1 MASPFE
7 FDTCE
12 PFNSLLLTGTLHPQA
27 GEIFRREAPM
37 NYSYP
42 PYLLYFPLFLRTL
55 LPYCCTRM
63 QAISGPQCQYSLV
76 ILASVLRLTD
86 GLC

>member
-1 MASPFE
+1 MASPFD

-37 NYSYP
+37 DYSYP

-55 LPYCCTRM
+55 CPTVAQRCRLFLDP
-63 QAISGPQCQYSLV
+63 
-76 ILASVLRLTD
+76 SVNTHY
-86 GLC
+86 